1 MKRYLISIIIVLSL
15 CNTISAQVVRGIIF
29 ADTNDEKIGEGVK
42 VNVRNMTNFIT
53 LVATATGYV
62 ESPPVIVRAGY
73 SCNKQNLLNVLS
85 ELECEPNDIV
95 IFAYFGHGARA
106 YTDGSEFP
114 QMCLGSNLESNF
126 YPLENVKDIIMQK
139 NPKFCFVMGDCCN
152 SYGFGITTKPSIT
165 SAAGASVI
173 TRQGERGLKKLFVD
187 NTGYVLSSGSSKG
200 EYSWINSKY
209 GGFYMQGILS
219 TLTEYVNEPRNSYDW
234 SELMPQIKTNV
245 VNYSGSLGSQYLQ
258 HPVFHI
264 EKGKAHSHTEKD
276 KKDKKDKI
284 IPKNDFSSA
293 LVSVASDNN
302 SDMQRIIESQQVLS
316 NYFESGDVIIDII
329 GQDGFTI
336 VQQETAEEFLL
347 RISTGKNL
355 ANFSI
360 LEEKKNSNGKLTYVM
375 LHEIYMER

>member
-1 MKRYLISIIIVLSL
+1 MKRYLLLIIIVLSL
-15 CNTISAQVVRGIIF
+15 CNTISAQAVRGIIF

-42 VNVRNMTNFIT
+42 VNVRNMTNFMA

-62 ESPPVIVRAGY
+62 DSPPVIVRAGY

-85 ELECEPNDIV
+85 ELECEPDDIV

-106 YTDGSEFP
+106 YTDESEFP
-114 QMCLGSNLESNF
+114 QMCLGSNIESNF
-126 YPLENVKDIIMQK
+126 YPLENVKDLIMQK
-139 NPKFCFVMGDCCN
+139 NPNFCFVMGDCCN
-152 SYGFGITTKPSIT
+152 SYGSGITTKPSIT
-165 SAAGASVI
+165 SAAGASYI
-173 TRQGERGLKKLFVD
+173 TRQGESGLKKLFVD
-187 NTGYVLSSGSSKG
+187 NTGYVLSSGSTKG
-200 EYSWINSKY
+200 EYSWINSRY
-209 GGFYMQGILS
+209 GGFYMQGILY
-219 TLTEYVNEPRNSYDW
+219 TLTEYVNKTRNSYDW

-258 HPVFHI
+258 HPVFLI
-264 EKGKAHSHTEKD
+264 EKGNPHSHIDKD
-276 KKDKKDKI
+276 KNKKDRI
-284 IPKNDFSSA
+284 IPKNDFRSA

-302 SDMQRIIESQQVLS
+302 SDIQRIRESQQVLS
-316 NYFESGDVIIDII
+316 NYFESGNVIIDII

-336 VQQETAEEFLL
+336 VQQETADEFLL

-360 LEEKKNSNGKLTYVM
+360 LEERKNSSGKLTYVM